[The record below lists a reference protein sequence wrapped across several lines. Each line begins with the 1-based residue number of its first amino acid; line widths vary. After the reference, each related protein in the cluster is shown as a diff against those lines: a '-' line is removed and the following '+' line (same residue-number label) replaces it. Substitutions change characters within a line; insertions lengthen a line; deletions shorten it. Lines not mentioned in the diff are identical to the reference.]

1 LLTTAPFR
9 VHCSIMDSDLDWEN
23 LDAQEL
29 IRSLFNGPALAGVG
43 ATTDAGLSSSKYHI
57 LPWNTKDRTKMIH
70 LPSGTTGQAQ
80 FTVLRDEDDNWHD
93 YKAKDLYKYALYNVE
108 HVLGG
113 ESFFDQYPSVDK
125 QTRDDLLDDAV
136 AILWLS
142 MANNYYHDECRG
154 ATREDKTEVEK
165 VSSSSMRD
173 RLTIER
179 VNRAATYIG
188 ARMHTKY
195 QTNHV
200 TGGFPMQASMASV
213 TKAFYGIGVSKSN
226 EAIQRSRAVSAVLHW
241 ALHPLNECLLI
252 PLVVRNSRIDYAYV
266 HANGPEPEEIL
277 LDEYFDIRAN
287 TPPSSTHHFYVCA
300 AAVRLLEP
308 MGVLNWLPNPSRL
321 NDVKTGFAMIHTHG
335 ASLHPAARYWG
346 LERVTSNQKLVEPLC
361 ADLGYAVKKLMPAS
375 SLAASPILQ
384 KEDALDSGWK
394 SFIGALRAALDEKG
408 GALIDEATM
417 REIQKAIAPSHTDSA
432 AIREVAGLITDAGRN
447 QTPAST
453 REEATAP
460 ADDVAGLPDPGEAP
474 PVPAPGP
481 ATTRGERRRGRGG

>member
-1 LLTTAPFR
+1 MSTEPEPAFE
-9 VHCSIMDSDLDWEN
+9 DLE
-23 LDAQEL
+23 AQAL

-57 LPWNTKDRTKMIH
+57 LPWDTTKRTQIEH
-70 LPSGTTGQAQ
+70 GEDEGTGFPEFRVANAS
-80 FTVLRDEDDNWHD
+80 EDNWAD
-93 YKAKDLYKYALYNVE
+93 YKAKDLYRHAVYNVE
-108 HVLGG
+108 VVLGG
-113 ESFFDQYPSVDK
+113 SSFFDQYPSVDS
-125 QTRDDLLDDAV
+125 QTRDDLLNDAI

-142 MANNYYHDECRG
+142 MANNYYHEECRES
-154 ATREDKTEVEK
+154 TRDEEQAIDR
-165 VSSSSMRD
+165 VSADGMRD
-173 RLTIER
+173 RLTVER

-200 TGGFPMQASMASV
+200 TGGYPMQASMASV
-213 TKAFYGIGVSKSN
+213 TKAFYGIGVAKSN
-226 EAIQRSRAVSAVLHW
+226 EAVQKSRAISAVLHW

-252 PLVVRNSRIDYAYV
+252 PLVIRHSRIEVAYV
-266 HANGPEPEEIL
+266 HSEGPTPEEIS

-321 NDVKTGFAMIHTHG
+321 NDVKTGFAMIRTYG

-408 GALIDEATM
+408 GALIDDATM
-417 REIQKAIAPSHTDSA
+417 KEIQKAIAPAHTDSA
-432 AIREVAGLITDAGRN
+432 AIREVAGLITDTGR
-447 QTPAST
+447 TPIMPAAPEEPASSAVVHT
-453 REEATAP
+453 TASSQ
-460 ADDVAGLPDPGEAP
+460 ADQPVLGEAP
-474 PVPAPGP
+474 TPAAPSSS
-481 ATTRGERRRGRGG
+481 TTRGGGRKGKGRGT